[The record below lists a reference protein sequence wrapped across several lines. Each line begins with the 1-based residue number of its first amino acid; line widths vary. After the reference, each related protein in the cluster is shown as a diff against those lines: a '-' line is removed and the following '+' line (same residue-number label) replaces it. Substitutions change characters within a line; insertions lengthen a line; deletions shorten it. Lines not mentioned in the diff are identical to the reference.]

1 MMSALTSKNKHG
13 PRARSRALRGRL
25 VAKLL
30 TGAWRKRPPAPES
43 SPQELAEIASL
54 LLSSGAGSLAWCKV
68 RNSDLRT
75 LPAAYRF
82 RQEYRIHSLQAALHH
97 RSLKRI
103 IPLLRTAGVE
113 PVLVKG
119 WAIARLYPEL
129 GMRPYSD
136 IDLCVTSDHY
146 SRAATVLKSPNGRG
160 CDVDLHVG
168 FSKFYR
174 SETEDVFEH
183 SELVRLDD
191 LEVRVPR
198 SEDHLRFLCTH
209 LLRHGAV
216 RPLWLCDI
224 ALLVETRPDGFD
236 WDRCLAGS
244 RRQADWIACVIGL
257 AHQLLGVEVNQ
268 TPVAQRAKNLPRWM
282 VPAVLKEWGIPYSF
296 PAQVEVYLRSPFRMW
311 RGLLRELPRHWPN
324 PIEATTSVQGAFNNA
339 PRLPFQLGHVAS
351 RSAALLGHLP
361 GLLSRRSS

>member
-1 MMSALTSKNKHG
+1 MMSALASPMNQSST
-13 PRARSRALRGRL
+13 ALRGRL

-30 TGAWRKRPPAPES
+30 NGAWRKRSPVLES

-54 LLSSGAGSLAWCKV
+54 LLSSGAGSLAWCRV

-75 LPAAYRF
+75 VPVAYHF
-82 RQEYRIHSLQAALHH
+82 RQEYRIQSLQAALHH
-97 RSLKRI
+97 RSLKKI

-129 GMRPYSD
+129 GMRPYTD

-146 SRAATVLKSPNGRG
+146 SRAMTILKSPKGRG

-168 FSKFYR
+168 FSKFDAR
-174 SETEDVFEH
+174 ETEDVFEH

-191 LEVRVPR
+191 LEVRVPS
-198 SEDHLRFLCTH
+198 SEDHLRFLGTH

-224 ALLVETRPDGFD
+224 ALMVETRGDEFD

-257 AHQLLGVEVNQ
+257 AHQLLGVEVDG

-296 PAQVEVYLRSPFRMW
+296 PAQVEVYLRNPFRMW
-311 RGLLRELPRHWPN
+311 QALLNELPRHWPN
-324 PIEATTSVQGAFNNA
+324 PIEATASVQGPFNNV

-351 RSAALLGHLP
+351 RGAALLGHLP
-361 GLLSRRSS
+361 GLLNRRSS